1 MNQQLLDQCFQN
13 VRQLHE
19 TFWSLMFNLTAK
31 IAGWDKP

>member
-1 MNQQLLDQCFQN
+1 MNQPFLDQCFSAIK
-13 VRQLHE
+13 LAHE